1 MIKIMSIN
9 LKLGNSSS
17 FSQLP
22 LLFNHISV
30 RFNSSFFSFS
40 SSILFLCIVQ
50 HIYKQYYWKEYCLFR
65 WDEGKKGFPKK
76 QQEKAKISFCGDGV
90 MSVVLVAVV

>member
-17 FSQLP
+17 FSQPP

-30 RFNSSFFSFS
+30 RFNSSFFHFHPVFCFFVLYNIFINNIIGKSIVSFDGT
-40 SSILFLCIVQ
+40 
-50 HIYKQYYWKEYCLFR
+50 R
-65 WDEGKKGFPKK
+65 GKKVSQINNKKRPK
-76 QQEKAKISFCGDGV
+76 SLFVV
-90 MSVVLVAVV
+90 MVS